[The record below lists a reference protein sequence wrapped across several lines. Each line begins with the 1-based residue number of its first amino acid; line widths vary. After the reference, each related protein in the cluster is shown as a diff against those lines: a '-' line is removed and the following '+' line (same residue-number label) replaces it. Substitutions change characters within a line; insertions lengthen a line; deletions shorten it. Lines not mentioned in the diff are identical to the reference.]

1 MMPSRGLISP
11 LTSHRTRPESA
22 DGAMEKKAAA
32 KKVTTKV
39 ILAMKQSGEKI
50 AMLTA
55 YDYLVAKLLDEAG
68 IDIILVGDSLGN
80 VFQGHP
86 TTLPVTLDE
95 MVYHTK
101 AVCRGVK
108 RAMVV
113 VDMPFLSYQVSV
125 EEALRNCGRV
135 MKETEAGGVKIEG
148 GGSMAGTIKRVLDIG
163 IPVMGHLGLTPQSIH
178 KFGSYEVRAK
188 EEKEASRL
196 MRDAKVLDELGIFS
210 LVLEKIPAKLAR
222 KVTSTVRASTIGIG
236 AGLQCDGQV
245 LVVYDMLGLSELPS
259 GGQPK
264 FVRKYAEAGKLFRN
278 AFENFVRDVK
288 EGNFPGKEESY

>member
-1 MMPSRGLISP
+1 
-11 LTSHRTRPESA
+11 
-22 DGAMEKKAAA
+22 MEKKTGA

-39 ILAMKQSGEKI
+39 ILTMKHSGEKI

-55 YDYLVAKLLDEAG
+55 YDYLLAKLLDDAG
-68 IDIILVGDSLGN
+68 IDIILVGDSLAN
-80 VFQGHP
+80 VYQGHS

-95 MVYHTK
+95 MIYHTK

-148 GGSMAGTIKRVLDIG
+148 GEPMAETIKRILDIG

-178 KFGSYEVRAK
+178 RFGSYEVRAK
-188 EEKEASRL
+188 EEKEAKHL
-196 MRDAKVLDELGIFS
+196 LRDAKVLDELGIFS
-210 LVLEKIPAKLAR
+210 LVLEKIPAKLAK
-222 KVTSTVRASTIGIG
+222 KVTASITAPTIGIG
-236 AGLQCDGQV
+236 AGPSCDGQV
-245 LVVYDMLGLSELPS
+245 LVVYDMLGLYELPS

-264 FVRKYAEAGKLFRN
+264 FVRKYLEGGKLFKS
-278 AFENFVRDVK
+278 AFEKFVSDIK
-288 EGNFPGKEESY
+288 KGTFPGKEESY